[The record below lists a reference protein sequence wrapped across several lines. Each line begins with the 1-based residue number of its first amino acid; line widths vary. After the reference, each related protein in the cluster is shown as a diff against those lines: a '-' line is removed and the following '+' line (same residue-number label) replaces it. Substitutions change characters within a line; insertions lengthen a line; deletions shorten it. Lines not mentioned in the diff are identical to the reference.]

1 VILYWYLVAGITEN
15 LFSLMQ
21 FYTSV
26 PQRGL

>member
-1 VILYWYLVAGITEN
+1 LILYWYLVAGIIEN